1 MTRRSLVSLVA
12 GITLGLIGS
21 PVVGQVFST
30 LAEIDVPSTGVVE
43 EPSLVTFADGRVLMS
58 WTELSRDTYA
68 AVKAAIYN
76 GATWSPPVTVAEGDD
91 LFINYADFSSA
102 VGLTDGRIAV
112 TFLRMNGNSY
122 YDYDVNIA
130 ISDDD
135 GKTWDSPIVPH
146 LDGLVT
152 QHGFVTLLPDA
163 KDGLLAMWL
172 DGRAYETG
180 DPFGSDGADAGAMQL
195 RATTVSADR
204 TLSDDLLLDDMTCT
218 CCQTSAAVTGDGT
231 VLLAYRDRTV
241 DEVRDISVVRR
252 VDGIWTAP
260 KPVSGDGWKIDG
272 CPVNDPAISA
282 RGDHAALVWFTGA
295 GGVPAVKMAFSDDQG
310 ASFGPARQINLG
322 GPAGRVDLLQLDDGS
337 ALVSWVEW
345 SAAGEVLLTC
355 RATAADG
362 CGDPVA
368 IAVNRTGNAMG
379 FPRMTLAGDDVYIAW
394 TEPSVDSADRPKNG
408 TTIHVAR
415 GAVGPSE

>member
-1 MTRRSLVSLVA
+1 MTRGPLVSLIA
-12 GITLGLIGS
+12 GLSLSFAGS
-21 PVVGQVFST
+21 PGAAQVFST
-30 LAEIDVPSTGVVE
+30 LAEVDVPSTGVVE
-43 EPSLVTFADGRVLMS
+43 EPSLVTLADGRVLMS
-58 WTELSRDTYA
+58 WTELSGDTFA
-68 AVKAAIYN
+68 KVETAIYD
-76 GATWSPPVTVAEGDD
+76 GATWSAPVTVAEGDD

-102 VGLTDGRIAV
+102 VGLPDGRIAV
-112 TFLRMNGNSY
+112 SWLRMNGDSY

-130 ISDDD
+130 ISGD
-135 GKTWDSPIVPH
+135 GGQTWDPPIVPH
-146 LDGLVT
+146 RDGLVT

-163 KDGLLAMWL
+163 NDGLLAMWL
-172 DGRAYETG
+172 DGRAYDTG
-180 DPFGSDGADAGAMQL
+180 DTFGSDGADAGAMQL

-204 TLSDDLLLDDMTCT
+204 TLSDDLLLDDRTCT

-231 VLLAYRDRTV
+231 VLLAYRDRTA

-252 VDGIWTAP
+252 VDGSWTKP
-260 KPVSGDGWKIDG
+260 QPVSGDGWEIDG
-272 CPVNDPAISA
+272 CPVNGPAIAA

-310 ASFGPARQINLG
+310 ASFGAARQIDLG
-322 GPAGRVDLLQLDDGS
+322 GPAGRVDLLQLEDGS

-345 SAAGEVLLTC
+345 TPAGEVLLTC

-368 IAVNRTGNAMG
+368 IAVNPTGNAMG

-394 TEPSVDSADRPKNG
+394 TEPSVDATGRPDGG
-408 TTIHVAR
+408 TAIRVAS
-415 GAVGPSE
+415 GKPQLSE